1 MFPGLPPRRPEAIT
15 GRAVFSGELKIFKG
29 RVFRRRQELPD
40 NRGSGGESQGEAVYR
55 IDEKTG
61 MPLYLQLKEI
71 IRRQIEE
78 EIYHPGEKLPTE
90 DEYCQQF
97 SVSRI
102 TVRQAISK
110 LVEEKLIIRKQ
121 GKGTYVAPVKLR
133 RILPRLYSFSEDILA
148 SGMVPDSVVLEK
160 VLVQADPETAEILR
174 LPPGNPRIYRVTRI
188 RRANQEPMLLET
200 ACFPAGLCP
209 GLEKRDLEL
218 HSLYQILREEYGLK
232 ISYAE
237 EQYEVT
243 SLDQEKAELLRQVPR
258 TPAFS
263 IQRVAYLP
271 GDVPVEF
278 TRAWSAGNSMSFSLT
293 LVPETRFRRT
303 IGPAA
308 VSH

>member
-1 MFPGLPPRRPEAIT
+1 
-15 GRAVFSGELKIFKG
+15 
-29 RVFRRRQELPD
+29 
-40 NRGSGGESQGEAVYR
+40 VYR

-174 LPPGNPRIYRVTRI
+174 LPQGNPRIYRVTRI

-209 GLEKRDLEL
+209 GLEKRDLEI

-258 TPAFS
+258 TPAFC

-303 IGPAA
+303 IGPAS